1 MQPENPGACSVP
13 KRCSSPVLPYP
24 LLPRFTRVPA
34 TACAQLLP
42 QAEAAREA
50 RLRGPHPF
58 PLTRLIS
65 IFHRLWASAAPLESD
80 AAVYGG
86 KGLSYAAG
94 GTVYGE
100 EQDVLDVDLVTGF
113 AGGRTGVEVGW
124 RLVGSLRLVRK
135 IS

>member
-1 MQPENPGACSVP
+1 MYS
-13 KRCSSPVLPYP
+13 
-24 LLPRFTRVPA
+24 A
-34 TACAQLLP
+34 TACPPLLP

-80 AAVYGG
+80 AAMYGG

-113 AGGRTGVEVGW
+113 AGGRTGVEVGAG
-124 RLVGSLRLVRK
+124 VGGVVAVAQADSSGVVV
-135 IS
+135 IAWADANAVVAIA